1 MITRLISATS
11 LMLILAGGALA
22 QCAGVSRARA
32 VSHASS
38 PVFLPPGDVK
48 WTDLDPVRAPGIRIA
63 DLWGDHTK
71 GAYGAFLKFPAGFLA
86 PLHTHTYDI
95 RAVILSG
102 TYVQTPDGKAQERL
116 GPGSYMLQ
124 PGGAYRHVSGCDAAS
139 DCVLFIESEGPFD
152 LLVVEAPKPK

>member
-1 MITRLISATS
+1 MIVRRLSIALVFLS
-11 LMLILAGGALA
+11 LAGLARA

-32 VSHASS
+32 AARSES
-38 PVFLPPGDVK
+38 PVFLPPSDVK
-48 WTDLDPVRAPGIRIA
+48 WLDLDPTRAPGIRIA

-71 GAYGAFLKFPAGFLA
+71 GAYGAFLKFPAGFMA
-86 PLHTHTYDI
+86 PLHTHTHDI

-102 TYVQTPDGKAQERL
+102 TYLQTPEGKPQVRL

-124 PGGAYRHVSGCDAAS
+124 PGGNYRHVSGCDAAS

-152 LLVVEAPKPK
+152 LLVVEAPKSK